1 MINFSKVFLAI
12 ISMIYSILILKVKN
26 IYILILLIYLWYLF
40 FIEEKKYYV
49 LKKAMDGIKKYD
61 KVLK

>member
-1 MINFSKVFLAI
+1 MINFSKIFLAS
-12 ISMIYSILILKVKN
+12 ISMIYSVLILKFKN
-26 IYILILLIYLWYLF
+26 IYILILLVYLWYLF
-40 FIEEKKYYV
+40 FIEEKKYCI